1 MSEKAKKAL
10 SFLLFIMVFFLVV
23 NITNLIKKDEIP
35 YSQAMDLI
43 ENYTSCIESIVLQNN
58 NKMLLTVNADNGT
71 FEFVTRVPDVNELV
85 RFIMELKTENDFLF
99 YVKTPIS
106 EIITCALIDT
116 IIVFT
121 IIKLLKIVIKKFKN
135 EPEPKSTKSTELPK
149 IVKNHP
155 LFSTEKFEEEI
166 KLHIANEKITFEDVA
181 GMESAKEAL
190 RDIATG
196 ILDGSK
202 YEEYGIKIPSGILLE
217 GNPGTGKTLL
227 ARALAGELDI
237 PFIQFSATEMRSKW
251 TGESEERIR
260 QVFNYARENAPS
272 IIFFDEI
279 DSISCSRTNMYNYE
293 ISVINQ
299 LLTCL
304 DGFTPRD
311 GVIFIA
317 ATNFA
322 DSLDEAIKRPG
333 RFDRIVHI
341 DLPNNEEREAIL
353 KVHARNKKLSDEV
366 DLKDLANDTAMLS
379 GAHLASILNEAAILQ
394 MKLGHESITTEDI
407 NEAYRNVLFGPKNN
421 TEMTASQKHLAAI
434 HELGHAITSNEEIKE
449 ISIVARGCTGGYT
462 LYSYS
467 DKSYIT
473 SNQIKEELISYLGG
487 RAAEQ
492 IMLNDISVGALQD
505 MKEAWEMAHD
515 YIIKYG
521 MSSEMGHIS
530 IDEEMLSEAKK
541 NIVFEETQKMI
552 SEAYEKASEIIKS
565 QKGLIEELS
574 KILEERETISGK
586 EYYEMIKK
594 ISI

>member
-237 PFIQFSATEMRSKW
+237 PFIQFSAAEMQSKW

-260 QVFNYARENAPS
+260 QVFEYARENAPS

-317 ATNFA
+317 ATNYA

-366 DLKDLANDTAMLS
+366 DLKDLANNTAMLS

-394 MKLGHESITTEDI
+394 MKSGHESITTEDI

-467 DKSYIT
+467 DESYIT
-473 SNQIKEELISYLGG
+473 SNKIKEKLISCLGG

-521 MSSEMGHIS
+521 MSSKMGHIS